1 MSMNAVGESPT
12 PLRVAE
18 QGWHRLKDYAQSA
31 VAYFKPIEESDEA
44 VNPQR
49 WGALATDM
57 VDHDKLLEV
66 RMEVPGIDPDAL
78 SVSINGR
85 YLVIMGE
92 RRSDTKRRE
101 GTVVITERAF
111 GRFQRVIPLSED
123 VVAEK
128 VKARYRDGVLILK
141 LPKSRPSKAG
151 RINIPVS

>member
-1 MSMNAVGESPT
+1 MSMNAVGENPT
-12 PLRVAE
+12 PIRVAE
-18 QGWHRLKDYAQSA
+18 QGWHHLKDFTQSA
-31 VAYFKPIEESDEA
+31 VAYFKPIEESADS

-57 VDHDKLLEV
+57 VDHDKQLEV
-66 RMEVPGIDPDAL
+66 RMEVPGIDPEAL

-85 YLVIMGE
+85 YLVVTGE
-92 RRSDTKRRE
+92 RRSNTKRHE

-123 VVAEK
+123 VVADK

-141 LPKSRPSKAG
+141 LPKSRPSKNG
-151 RINIPVS
+151 RIDIPIK